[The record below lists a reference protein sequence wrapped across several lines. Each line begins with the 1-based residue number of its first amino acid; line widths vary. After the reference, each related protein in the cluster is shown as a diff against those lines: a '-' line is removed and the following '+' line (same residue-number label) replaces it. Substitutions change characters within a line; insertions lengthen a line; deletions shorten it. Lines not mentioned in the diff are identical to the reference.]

1 MKTYPCL
8 QKKKKVLRGKARVM
22 RLVYPYTKYDTF
34 LLIHVFKTNLS
45 NFFFLNENYD
55 TRPMKKMKT
64 YPCLQIK
71 SLFAWQSVCDEAN
84 MYIYIYIYMDLV

>member
-1 MKTYPCL
+1 MSS
-8 QKKKKVLRGKARVM
+8 KKKKVLRGKARVM

-45 NFFFLNENYD
+45 NFFFFLNENYD

-71 SLFAWQSVCDEAN
+71 SLIARQSVCDEAS
-84 MYIYIYIYMDLV
+84 MYIYIYIYGLGLSYT